1 MALFRKDPPKACPK
15 CGKADGWHI
24 LNNEG
29 TAADYGDR
37 FSERLQ
43 PGGYAGRVA
52 DLGDR
57 SRETFSPGETSGS
70 QRTGMRFQNSRTGVL
85 TYHCDECGYEKAYH
99 V

>member
-1 MALFRKDPPKACPK
+1 MSLFKKDPPQACPK

-24 LNNEG
+24 LDNEG
-29 TAADYGDR
+29 SAADYGDR
-37 FSERLQ
+37 FDVRFQ
-43 PGGYAGRVA
+43 PGGYAGSAV

-57 SRETFSPGETSGS
+57 SRETFCPGGTSGS

-85 TYHCDECGYEKAYH
+85 KYHCDECGYEKAYH